1 MKQILVPTD
10 FSAPAGHAADAAV
23 QLALKHGA
31 GVHLIH
37 SVDVPDTWQDA
48 RFSNAVL
55 ATRPPKQ
62 QYDLYPEVRQRV
74 GEARQRLE
82 ELTLRMSRKKVK
94 ATYNVAANV
103 AWKDIV
109 QVAKD
114 MKADLIIMG
123 THGAG
128 ALKEATMGSNAQR
141 VVRMAEVPVL
151 TLHHALPGR
160 IAHVALFLD
169 PMEPAIE
176 KVVSRMVAP
185 LAGQRVRFH
194 LVRVNTPGD
203 FLDTDSA
210 LEALHRIA
218 KRLESSCM
226 VHTCDHFT
234 VAEGAVAFARREG
247 ADLIALPTHGR
258 QGLRSLLTASVAETI
273 VNHSAVPVLTLRTP

>member
-23 QLALKHGA
+23 QFALKHGA
-31 GVHLIH
+31 SVHLIH

-74 GEARQRLE
+74 GEAHQRLE

-160 IAHVALFLD
+160 IANVALFLD
-169 PMEPAIE
+169 PMEP
-176 KVVSRMVAP
+176 
-185 LAGQRVRFH
+185 
-194 LVRVNTPGD
+194 
-203 FLDTDSA
+203 
-210 LEALHRIA
+210 
-218 KRLESSCM
+218 
-226 VHTCDHFT
+226 
-234 VAEGAVAFARREG
+234 
-247 ADLIALPTHGR
+247 
-258 QGLRSLLTASVAETI
+258 RSKKW
-273 VNHSAVPVLTLRTP
+273 

>member
-10 FSAPAGHAADAAV
+10 FSEPAGHAADAAV

-31 GVHLIH
+31 SVHLIH

-55 ATRPPKQ
+55 ATRPTKLQ
-62 QYDLYPEVRQRV
+62 QDLYPEVRQRV
-74 GEARQRLE
+74 GAARQRLE
-82 ELTLRMSRKKVK
+82 DLTMRMTKKKVK
-94 ATYNVAANV
+94 ATYHVAANA
-103 AWKDIV
+103 AWRDIV

-114 MKADLIIMG
+114 MKVDLVIMG

-151 TLHHALPGR
+151 TLHRSLPRR
-160 IAHVALFLD
+160 IANVALFLD
-169 PMEPAIE
+169 PMEAGVE
-176 KVVSRMVAP
+176 KVVGRMVAP
-185 LAGQRVRFH
+185 LAGQPVRYN

-203 FLDTDSA
+203 FLDTESA

-218 KRLESSCM
+218 KRVEPSCL
-226 VHTCDHFT
+226 VHTCDHYT
-234 VAEGAVAFARREG
+234 VAEGAVAFAHREG
-247 ADLIALPTHGR
+247 ADMIALPTHGR
-258 QGLRSLLTASVAETI
+258 QGLRSFLTASVAETI
-273 VNHSAVPVLTLRTP
+273 VNHSTLPVLTLRTE

>member
-1 MKQILVPTD
+1 
-10 FSAPAGHAADAAV
+10 
-23 QLALKHGA
+23 
-31 GVHLIH
+31 
-37 SVDVPDTWQDA
+37 
-48 RFSNAVL
+48 
-55 ATRPPKQ
+55 
-62 QYDLYPEVRQRV
+62 
-74 GEARQRLE
+74 
-82 ELTLRMSRKKVK
+82 
-94 ATYNVAANV
+94 
-103 AWKDIV
+103 
-109 QVAKD
+109 
-114 MKADLIIMG
+114 
-123 THGAG
+123 
-128 ALKEATMGSNAQR
+128 MGSNAQR

-160 IAHVALFLD
+160 IANVALFLD

-218 KRLESSCM
+218 KLLESSCM

-273 VNHSAVPVLTLRTP
+273 VNHSAVPVLTLRTT